1 MFEPILKTSFYSTSK
16 NVSVFYPT
24 SDHAFAA
31 YFSVQNQIKNQQ
43 PLAPTLEL
51 IPTEILSRQE

>member
-31 YFSVQNQIKNQQ
+31 YFSVQNQIKNQR

-51 IPTEILSRQE
+51 IPA